1 MVWKKFSQYVA
12 GLFGKNTPNNAP
24 QDPSALI
31 LQEIDTAIEKNL
43 LILKNTQ
50 TNAQEIAQKLAQ
62 YQSESDALH
71 KEATH
76 LLKRKQETAA
86 ANLLQKK
93 NMIDG
98 QLQQFQQLHANI
110 NSTVRKIEQQV
121 ADLQLQKASFKT
133 KTALLDA
140 GRQHAETEKELE
152 KVLEDLDLSGKMDA
166 CETELLKMDLEAQLT
181 KDFLETDAAFAQI
194 SQSQNL
200 EQFKNE
206 LQQTELKAQQE
217 LAEAQFKK
225 IAKLFETH
233 NPNSP
238 INSPPPPLSSTPKV
252 EDFFQSVSPEPA
264 KKALL
269 DNFFET
275 PAPEPAKTNPIDDFF
290 NHAVPSKSETDKQK
304 QIDDFFK

>member
-12 GLFGKNTPNNAP
+12 GIFKKNTPTP

-31 LQEIDTAIEKNL
+31 LQEIDTAIEKNQQ
-43 LILKNTQ
+43 ILKNTQ

-62 YQSESDALH
+62 YQSESDKLH
-71 KEATH
+71 QEATQ

-86 ANLLQKK
+86 SNLLQKK
-93 NMIDG
+93 NMVDG

-110 NSTVRKIEQQV
+110 NATIRKIEQQV

-133 KTALLDA
+133 KIALLDA

-152 KVLEDLDLSGKMDA
+152 KVLEDLDLGGKMDA

-194 SQSQNL
+194 SQAQDL

-225 IAKLFETH
+225 ISKLFETH
-233 NPNSP
+233 TPEPIGQPKQPN
-238 INSPPPPLSSTPKV
+238 TQHV
-252 EDFFQSVSPEPA
+252 EAFFQPVAPEPA

-269 DNFFET
+269 EDFFET
-275 PAPEPAKTNPIDDFF
+275 PAPEPVKTNPIDDFF
-290 NHAVPSKSETDKQK
+290 NHAVPPKSDTDKQK